1 MMVIFNTVTF
11 LDWSQRAS
19 CSSKHQPGPS
29 RPLRRAAWWC
39 LGHLKILAS
48 CMMAS
53 TNVSLQDPDK
63 VEHTADQRLSFTG
76 LLSSC
81 VHGVSREVFPAG
93 PCLKMTHKISHR
105 ATRSQILLRLLCCLT
120 DRNVTN
126 LITSSAIDFSFLS
139 VSAITHHH
147 QYIFR
152 FYVQKERNVYLFAYE
167 THSN

>member
-1 MMVIFNTVTF
+1 
-11 LDWSQRAS
+11 
-19 CSSKHQPGPS
+19 
-29 RPLRRAAWWC
+29 
-39 LGHLKILAS
+39 
-48 CMMAS
+48 MMAS

-126 LITSSAIDFSFLS
+126 LITSSAIDFLVCLSHHSSSSVYISLLCLERKKCLSICVWNTFQLNFIVVHSFS
-139 VSAITHHH
+139 VCGRCNLISSMYYNHNKINW
-147 QYIFR
+147 Q
-152 FYVQKERNVYLFAYE
+152 
-167 THSN
+167 